1 MENKYSSVVDD
12 YGETGFCN
20 SASEAEPDPTS
31 QPKAWAVA
39 ESAALEQGP
48 ESGRSVPEQD
58 SHNSLTFY
66 LREIGSVQLLTPAE
80 EIQLAALIKKGDQA
94 AREKMIKA
102 NLRLVVKIAR
112 DYENI
117 GLPLLDL
124 ISEGNIGLMKA
135 VERFDPGKG
144 AKLSTYAS
152 WWIKQSIKR
161 ALANQSKTIRLPVH
175 LVGEISKMYHTSQRL
190 QETLGREPTDEELGD
205 ELGIRSSRVSQ
216 MRVAAIRPASLDAP
230 LADDDSNTFGDV
242 VRDEHA
248 EPPCQTVE
256 TQALT
261 KLLREMV
268 KDLSPREAGILSARF
283 GLDGT
288 RQKTL
293 DEVGIEFRVTRER
306 VRQVQN
312 RALKKLRKMLE
323 RANKIRAGQT

>member
-1 MENKYSSVVDD
+1 MENEFNVLDSYEEARLYQGRS
-12 YGETGFCN
+12 EEEP
-20 SASEAEPDPTS
+20 SADSR
-31 QPKAWAVA
+31 PKAPVLAKA
-39 ESAALEQGP
+39 TTLEQVP
-48 ESGRSVPEQD
+48 ESPRNGLEQD
-58 SHNSLTFY
+58 HSNSLTLY
-66 LREIGSVQLLTPAE
+66 LREIGRVQLLTPAE
-80 EIQLAALIKKGDQA
+80 EIELAALIRKGDQA

-135 VERFDPGKG
+135 VERFDPSKG

-152 WWIKQSIKR
+152 WWIKQAIKR

-175 LVGEISKMYHTSQRL
+175 LVGEISKMHQASRRL
-190 QETLGREPTDEELGD
+190 QETLGREPTDDELGD
-205 ELGIRSSRVSQ
+205 ELGIRASRVSQ
-216 MRVAAIRPASLDAP
+216 MRLAAIRPASLDAP
-230 LADDDSNTFGDV
+230 LGDDDSNTFGDV

-256 TQALT
+256 TAALVQ
-261 KLLREMV
+261 LLQEMV
-268 KDLSPREAGILSARF
+268 RSLTPREAGILSARF

-288 RQKTL
+288 HQKTL
-293 DEVGIEFRVTRER
+293 DEVGTEFRVTRER

-312 RALKKLRKMLE
+312 RALEKLRKMLE
-323 RANKIRAGQT
+323 RANTIRASQT